1 MNELHILLLLAA
13 ASWAALYVAGRFS
26 AGWRGAHARYLRIAA
41 LCAVS
46 ALILT
51 PFVWLVCAAFKAPG
65 ALMTHTFLPPLGEIS
80 AQTINLGN
88 FQRLFAARSTSHG
101 EVYFW
106 QYIMNSILLASAQ
119 TTIQLIFCSMGG
131 YALAKY
137 RFRGK
142 RLFMGFM
149 LGTMMFPGMI
159 LLAPLYKMIVQ
170 LGLIDTYWALLVPF
184 AANAFGVFLFR
195 QAILG
200 IPDDLIEA
208 GRMDGCG
215 EYAIYWRIVMPLIR
229 PMCGAFCLIAY
240 LAAWNNF
247 LGPQI
252 FLNSNYKLPL
262 TVILAQYL
270 GLYYNDY
277 GVFLAGTLLAI
288 IPPAAL
294 FFALQREFIS
304 GLTSGAVKG

>member
-1 MNELHILLLLAA
+1 MNEIHGIILGAA
-13 ASWAALYVAGRFS
+13 LIWAALFALRRLAPS
-26 AGWRGAHARYLRIAA
+26 WRRAHVRYLRTTA
-41 LCAVS
+41 LCAAS

-51 PFVWLVCAAFKAPG
+51 PFVWLVCAAFKSPG
-65 ALMTHTFLPPLGEIS
+65 ALMTHAFLPPLDELS
-80 AQTINLGN
+80 AKTINFGN
-88 FQRLFAARSTSHG
+88 FRRLFASRSTSQG

-106 QYIMNSILLASAQ
+106 QHIVNSILLASAQ

-137 RFRGK
+137 HFRGK
-142 RLFMGFM
+142 ALLMGFM
-149 LGTMMFPGMI
+149 LGTMMIPGMI
-159 LLAPLYKMIVQ
+159 LLAPLYKMIVH
-170 LGLIDTYWALLVPF
+170 LGMVDTYWALLVPF

-200 IPDDLIEA
+200 VPDDLIEA

-215 EYAIYWRIVMPLIR
+215 EFAIYWKIVMPLVR
-229 PMCGAFCLIAY
+229 PMCGAFCLIAF

-252 FLNSNYKLPL
+252 FLNSNYKMPL
-262 TVILAQYL
+262 TVILAEYL

-288 IPPAAL
+288 IPPAIL